1 MIVRCAFCP
10 TFMHETDAEN
20 ALKLQQKHRQTVHP
34 TLTTSRRKKY
44 RRGGI
49 QITDKTVAENIANV
63 RKDGGAA
70 WVNRV
75 A

>member
-10 TFMHETDAEN
+10 NFVHETDTET
-20 ALKLQQKHRQTVHP
+20 ALKLQQNHRQTVHP
-34 TLTTSRRKKY
+34 NVQISRRKRY
-44 RRGGI
+44 RRGSI

>member
-10 TFMHETDAEN
+10 TFMHETDTET
-20 ALKLQQKHRQTVHP
+20 ALKLQQTHRQTVHP
-34 TLTTSRRKKY
+34 NVKITHRKRY
-44 RRGGI
+44 RRGAM
-49 QITDKTVAENIANV
+49 QISDKTVATNIEAV
-63 RKDGGAA
+63 RKEGGAA

>member
-1 MIVRCAFCP
+1 VIVRCAFCP
-10 TFMHETDAEN
+10 TFVHETDTET
-20 ALKLQQKHRQTVHP
+20 ALKLQQNHRRTVHP

-44 RRGGI
+44 RRGAM
-49 QITDKTVAENIANV
+49 QISDKTVSENIANV

>member
-10 TFMHETDAEN
+10 TFVREGEPETVLA
-20 ALKLQQKHRQTVHP
+20 AQQKHRATKHP
-34 TLTTSRRKKY
+34 NLTTSRRKKY
-44 RRGGI
+44 RRGSI